1 MVKQPAMSRKLTFLV
16 LAISFLLAAYVV
28 AGAALNRQQHPD
40 EPFVQMN
47 VYQEVME
54 YIRRDYVT
62 KPNLNEV
69 TDGALH
75 GLLASLDADSSYLS
89 PAEYQAFLQ
98 DEKASHAGSV
108 GLVVTKRM
116 GYAAIVDVTP
126 GSPAAR
132 AHLMR
137 GDFLESVDHHST
149 TDLSLVAIR
158 SLLTG
163 QPGTAVEATAVV
175 VHHVQPRTLTL
186 QRAKLAEPALD
197 IHLYP
202 GHIGY
207 IAVPDLRQGRAEQ
220 VRKALEVLKHRGAKR
235 FILDLRNC
243 GSGRYQQGEKLANL
257 FLRQGTITTLQGQTV
272 AKKVVA
278 AQAGQFV
285 TAAPMAVLI
294 NAGTF
299 GPAEITA
306 AALRDNH
313 RAPLIGDQTSG
324 EGSVQQLIPV
334 GDGSA
339 VYLSVADYY
348 TPNGK
353 RIQGRGVKPSIE
365 QVRYA
370 GAMPQADIPFEG
382 MQNTGPDLQLQ
393 KALSVVRD
401 ETKTAHACP
410 LPKPAGGQYVD
421 ASYETRQG
429 A

>member
-1 MVKQPAMSRKLTFLV
+1 MPETLRTEGLAVTLV
-16 LAISFLLAAYVV
+16 MGRSGRPGLVADNGGLVGGLVAAVAAAVLVTLGVAARTAWLVPMALAVV
-28 AGAALNRQQHPD
+28 AGAALNRQQHPN
-40 EPFVQMN
+40 EPFEQMN

-98 DEKASHAGSV
+98 DEKTPHAGSV

-132 AHLMR
+132 ANLMR

-163 QPGTAVEATAVV
+163 RPGTSVQATAVV
-175 VHHVQPRTLTL
+175 VHHVQPRELTL
-186 QRAKLAEPALD
+186 QRVKLAKAPLG

-207 IAVPDLRQGRAEQ
+207 IAVPDLRKGRAEQ
-220 VRKALEVLKHRGAKR
+220 VRKALGMLKHRGARR

-243 GSGRYQQGEKLANL
+243 GSGSYRQGEELANL
-257 FLRQGTITTLQGQTV
+257 FLRDGTITTLQGQTV
-272 AKKVVA
+272 AKQVIA
-278 AQAGQFV
+278 AQAGKFV
-285 TAAPMAVLI
+285 TAAPMAVPKSRPMRVTP
-294 NAGTF
+294 GSMV
-299 GPAEITA
+299 
-306 AALRDNH
+306 LRSPCLNTTWRSRNPLA
-313 RAPLIGDQTSG
+313 RA
-324 EGSVQQLIPV
+324 
-334 GDGSA
+334 
-339 VYLSVADYY
+339 
-348 TPNGK
+348 
-353 RIQGRGVKPSIE
+353 
-365 QVRYA
+365 VR
-370 GAMPQADIPFEG
+370 M
-382 MQNTGPDLQLQ
+382 
-393 KALSVVRD
+393 
-401 ETKTAHACP
+401 
-410 LPKPAGGQYVD
+410 
-421 ASYETRQG
+421 
-429 A
+429 